1 MEERF
6 GQERFGVGVLVS
18 GAGTNLQAILDTVH
32 GREGVEVV
40 AVASSSESARA
51 LDRAAAAGVESAA
64 FELDRY
70 DGREQRD
77 GAMAAWLAERG
88 VDLVVLA
95 GFMHLLTPGF
105 LSAFPERV
113 INVHP
118 SLLPAFPGA
127 QPIEDQ
133 VAYGVKVGG
142 VTVHFVDAG
151 VDSGPVILQEPVRLP
166 YTRDP
171 EQVRELLHRTEHELL
186 PRAIGLIARGAVR
199 LDSDNPRTV
208 HVDESVLEESQ

>member
-1 MEERF
+1 MEDRF
-6 GQERFGVGVLVS
+6 AVAVLVS

-32 GREGVEVV
+32 GRDGVEVV

-64 FELDRY
+64 FEVDRY

-77 GAMAAWLAERG
+77 GAMAGWLAERG

-95 GFMHLLTPGF
+95 GFMQLLTPGF
-105 LSAFPERV
+105 LSAFPQRV

-118 SLLPAFPGA
+118 SLLPAFPGP

-133 VAYGVKVGG
+133 IAYGVRVGG

-171 EQVRELLHRTEHELL
+171 AQVRELLHRTEHELL

-199 LDSDNPRTV
+199 FDSDNPRFV
-208 HVDESVLEESQ
+208 HVDESVLEETQ